1 MNKNVKE
8 ILKAL
13 VVAENPADISKIERM
28 IYIEYEKG
36 KMTKEIH
43 ELLYD
48 LIAKIDGCYR
58 RNVKHFSRVD
68 YNKNHGQA

>member
-13 VVAENPADISKIERM
+13 VAAEDRSDIAKIERM
-28 IYIEYEKG
+28 IYVEYIDKG
-36 KMTKEIH
+36 KITKEIH

-48 LIAKIDGCYR
+48 LLAKIDGTYR
-58 RNVKHFSRVD
+58 KNVKHFQE
-68 YNKNHGQA
+68 G